1 MDIERLAGT
10 KLGNYEIES
19 LLGRGGMGVVYK
31 ARQLSLDRPVALKI
45 LPPTFTS
52 DSSSVKRFQREAHA
66 VAKLSH
72 SNIVQ
77 IHDIAE
83 DQGLHFFSMEYVE
96 GQTLDEVLKEKGRLN
111 IDEAVRIISQAALGI
126 EHAHK
131 NGIIHR
137 DVKSSNIILDSDG
150 NVKVMDFG
158 LARMTGEGSKL
169 TQSGTLMG
177 TLDYMSPEQCRG
189 DELDER
195 TDIYSL
201 GVVLYE
207 MLTGEPPFDAPNEA
221 ALIHKIISE
230 EPTEAKKINP
240 NISDDLSAI
249 VFHAM
254 SKDRD
259 DRYAGISEFLKEL
272 REVAEPT
279 SSLSIEE
286 RKSSPSIAVLPF
298 VNMSADPEQE
308 YFCDGLAEDLI
319 NALTQLQ
326 DLRVIARTSAFSFK
340 DRSVRV
346 QEIGKEL
353 NVATLLEGSVRK
365 AGNRLRIT
373 AQLVDTT
380 AGHHLWS
387 EQYNR
392 EMDDVFA
399 IQDEI
404 THAIVDELKPRFLPG
419 ERRRLAKRRTVDLD
433 AYDLYLKGR
442 YFWNK
447 RTEEGMKKAISYFE
461 QTTKKAPEYALA
473 YAGLANVYM
482 HFSIYCIW
490 PPRKS
495 YPNAKEAVLR
505 ALEIDNML
513 AEAHASLA
521 QLKGSYDWDWEGC
534 EKEFKRAIELSP
546 SYVDTYMWYSNYLL
560 VMGRFDEAIMQ
571 AEKSLDLDPLSL
583 AANRNLGSVY
593 TAGGRYDRAIEVLQK
608 TIEMEPGFPRAHLF
622 LGMAYAQKSM
632 YEEAIAE
639 FEKEREISAGH
650 DPMAES
656 AAAGA
661 YALFGKR
668 DEAYRMLDNLIERS
682 KEAYVPSSFI
692 ARLKFALGETDKG
705 FELLEQAYEE
715 RDNWLTVL
723 KMDSLF
729 EIFDLRSDPRYIAM
743 LKKIG
748 LDK

>member
-1 MDIERLAGT
+1 MDIEQLAGT

-45 LPPTFTS
+45 LPPTLSS
-52 DSSSVKRFQREAHA
+52 DSSFVKRFKREARA

-77 IHDIAE
+77 IFDIAQE
-83 DQGLHFFSMEYVE
+83 DDLHFFSMDYID
-96 GQTLDEVLKEKGRLN
+96 GQTLDEVLKERGRLDS
-111 IDEAVRIISQAALGI
+111 DEAVRIITQAACGV
-126 EHAHK
+126 EHAHEI
-131 NGIIHR
+131 GILHR
-137 DVKSSNIILDSDG
+137 DIKPSNMILDKRG

-158 LARMTGEGSKL
+158 LARMTGEGSRL

-189 DELDER
+189 EELDER

-207 MLTGEPPFDAPNEA
+207 MLTGKALFDAPNEA

-230 EPTEAKKINP
+230 EPAEAQSVNP
-240 NISDDLSAI
+240 GISSDLSAI
-249 VFHAM
+249 VSRAM
-254 SKDRD
+254 AKNRD
-259 DRYAGISEFLKEL
+259 ERYTSISELLEDIRGLDKLTPPLATVEK
-272 REVAEPT
+272 R
-279 SSLSIEE
+279 
-286 RKSSPSIAVLPF
+286 SPSIAVLPF

-340 DRSVRV
+340 GKNVKV

-353 NVATLLEGSVRK
+353 NVAAVLEGSVRK

-373 AQLVDTT
+373 AQLVDTA

-404 THAIVDELKPRFLPG
+404 THAIVDELKPRFQPG
-419 ERRRLAKRRTVDLD
+419 EKRKLAKRRTVDLEV
-433 AYDLYLKGR
+433 YDLYLKGR
-442 YFWNK
+442 FFWNK
-447 RTEEGMKKAISYFE
+447 RTEEGMKTALGYFE
-461 QTTKKAPEYALA
+461 KATKKAPEYALA
-473 YAGLANVYM
+473 YAGLADVYM
-482 HFSIYCIW
+482 HLVIYCIW
-490 PPRKS
+490 PPRKAF
-495 YPNAKEAVLR
+495 PEAKAAVLR
-505 ALEIDNML
+505 ALEIDDML

-521 QLKGSYDWDWEGC
+521 TIKGYYDWDWEGC
-534 EKEFKRAIELSP
+534 EREFKRAIELKS
-546 SYVDTYMWYSNYLL
+546 SYGDTYMWYSNYLPL
-560 VMGRFDEAIMQ
+560 MARFDEAIMQ
-571 AEKSLDLDPLSL
+571 AEKALAFDPLSL
-583 AANRNLGSVY
+583 IANRSL
-593 TAGGRYDRAIEVLQK
+593 AGIYNFSGRYDRAVEVLQK
-608 TIEMEPGFPRAHLF
+608 VIEMDPDFPRAHLF
-622 LGMAYAQKSM
+622 LGMAYWQKSM

-639 FEKEREISAGH
+639 FEKEREVSAGR
-650 DPMAES
+650 DPAAETG
-656 AAAGA
+656 AGVT
-661 YALFGKR
+661 YALLGKR
-668 DEAYRMLDNLIERS
+668 DEAYEMLDNMMKRS

-715 RDNWLTVL
+715 RDYFLPIL
-723 KMDSLF
+723 KVESLF
-729 EIFDLRSDPRYIAM
+729 EVLNLQSDPRFKVI